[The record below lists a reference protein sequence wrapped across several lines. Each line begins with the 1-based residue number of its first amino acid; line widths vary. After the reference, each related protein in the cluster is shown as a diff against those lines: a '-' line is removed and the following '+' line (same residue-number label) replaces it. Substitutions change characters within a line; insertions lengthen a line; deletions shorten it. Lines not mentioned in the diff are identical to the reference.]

1 MEQKKEKKKG
11 SLALLLPIALGVC
24 LGVALSNS
32 IDCFLPEDLP
42 DDGWLPMYAGMC
54 LLFFAAVYV
63 QIILHEG
70 GHLIFGLLSGYR
82 FVSFRIGSLQLSKVG
97 GKLRLGR
104 FSIAGTG
111 GQCLM
116 APPDLVNGKLP
127 VIAYNL
133 GGVVMNFLSGAV
145 ALTLLL
151 ILQVKGIFG
160 FCLLSL
166 AINGF
171 FMALTNGIPLKLN
184 MVENDGRNAL
194 SLGKNPVALRAFWL
208 QLKVNAEI
216 AAGKRL
222 KDMPEEWFVLPDETD
237 MRNSMVSSVAV
248 LCCSRLLDQGR
259 YADADA
265 LMEHLLKGNNN
276 IVGLHKSLMICDR
289 MSCEMLGQNRR
300 GLVVEMR
307 TKEVD
312 NFMRA
317 MKKYPSVIRTEYL
330 YALLVEN
337 NLIKC
342 QELLEKFEKIEKNY
356 PYSNDMM
363 ADREMIAAAQRICE
377 SEEKAHGEI

>member
-11 SLALLLPIALGVC
+11 SLALLLPIAFGVGLGVI
-24 LGVALSNS
+24 LSNC
-32 IDCFLPEDLP
+32 IDFFLLEDLP
-42 DDGWLPMYAGMC
+42 EGSRLPMYIGMC
-54 LLFFAAVYV
+54 LLFYAAFYV
-63 QIILHEG
+63 QIIFHEG
-70 GHLIFGLLSGYR
+70 GHLIFGLLSGYH

-116 APPDLVNGKLP
+116 APPDMKDGKIP

-133 GGVVMNFLSGAV
+133 GGVVMNFLSGALS
-145 ALTLLL
+145 AALLL
-151 ILQVKGIFG
+151 LLQAKGLFG
-160 FCLLSL
+160 FLLLSL
-166 AINGF
+166 TLSGF
-171 FMALTNGIPLKLN
+171 IMALTNGIPMKLN

-194 SLGKNPVALRAFWL
+194 SLGKNPAALRAFWL

-222 KDMPEEWFVLPDETD
+222 KDMPEEWFILPEKTD
-237 MRNSMVSSVAV
+237 MGNSMVTAVAV

-259 YADADA
+259 YAEADA
-265 LMEHLLKGNNN
+265 QMEQLLKGNSNV
-276 IVGLHKSLMICDR
+276 VGLHKCLMLCDR
-289 MSCEMLGQNRR
+289 MCCEMLGQNRR
-300 GLVVEMR
+300 DLVVEMR
-307 TKEVD
+307 TQEVE

-337 NLIKC
+337 NLFKC
-342 QELLEKFEKIEKNY
+342 KELLKKFEKIGRSY
-356 PYSNDMM
+356 PYPNDMM

-377 SEEKAHGEI
+377 SEAKTYGEI